1 MVLNNVV
8 SRPIQKQKQVKL
20 GSSILSNEVERY
32 LFLNNSGQF
41 LPKSVQVLK
50 GTYNSSSN
58 ALQNLLTY
66 HEYDNYGNLMEV
78 AKEGGAHVLYLWG
91 YDRQFPIAKI
101 ENTSKTIL
109 QNILGTLTDVDETDL
124 SAINNLRNNTSFK
137 ESMITTYDYDP
148 SFGIVSLIDPAGL
161 EISFFYDSSGRLKMI
176 KDDEGNIIEEYNYHY
191 KGE

>member
-1 MVLNNVV
+1 
-8 SRPIQKQKQVKL
+8 
-20 GSSILSNEVERY
+20 
-32 LFLNNSGQF
+32 
-41 LPKSVQVLK
+41 
-50 GTYNSSSN
+50 
-58 ALQNLLTY
+58 
-66 HEYDNYGNLMEV
+66 MEV